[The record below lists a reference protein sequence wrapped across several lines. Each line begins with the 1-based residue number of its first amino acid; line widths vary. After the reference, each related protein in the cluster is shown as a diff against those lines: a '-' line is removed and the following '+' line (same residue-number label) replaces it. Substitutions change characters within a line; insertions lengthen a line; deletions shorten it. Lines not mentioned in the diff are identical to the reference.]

1 MYNKQ
6 KGVFVGLTLKLYPT
20 GKIPPKYSFKGS
32 RVNMW
37 KCSITKKNFRGTESW
52 ESSNHILP
60 YIREGYSGNYYGKTE
75 PLENPKGYEKGDE
88 IFVITYILTKGGE
101 YKKNIDGFKP
111 IGQTVPQ
118 YAPQQMTEAQPSAPE
133 NAVPV
138 TMEDHKAMSELDD
151 EIPF

>member
-1 MYNKQ
+1 MYNKE

-60 YIREGYSGNYYGKTE
+60 YIRQGYSGNYYGKTE

-88 IFVITYILTKGGE
+88 IFIITYILTKGGE

-111 IGQTVPQ
+111 IGQSMPQ
-118 YAPQQMTEAQPSAPE
+118 YTPQQMTEAQPSAPE
-133 NAVPV
+133 NAQPI